1 MIRPD
6 LAVVIC
12 TFRREALLRLAL
24 ASLAATRRVEGFTL
38 RAVVVDNSDEG
49 SAGPAIAAFR
59 ASAPFDVLGVA
70 AHPANIAVA
79 RNAGVAA
86 ADTEFVAFVDDDQTL
101 DAGWLEGVALAA
113 RTLPHDVLFGPIEP
127 EFEAPERATPAT
139 RRLFSRRL
147 DAPPGRE
154 LFAMGAQKTA
164 GLALS
169 TGNTLFR
176 RATTL
181 TGRAPFDAA
190 FGLGGGEDYDL
201 FCRLQRQGRRFGW
214 MPGAKAM
221 EWTPAARCEP
231 GYLGRRF
238 YAGGPAFAAAVAG
251 ASARPRAMRWRLRA
265 RAAAQAALL
274 LAQAPIRLGRDRHA
288 RLDYAFEWAGA
299 LGKLSIGQIH
309 PLYRPRV

>member
-1 MIRPD
+1 MTRSD
-6 LAVVIC
+6 LAIVIC
-12 TFRREALLRLAL
+12 AFRREALLRRAL
-24 ASLAATRRVEGFTL
+24 ASLAAARPVDGFTFSV
-38 RAVVVDNSDEG
+38 VVVDNSDEG
-49 SAGPAIAAFR
+49 SAGATIASFR
-59 ASAPFDVLGVA
+59 ASSPFEIVGVA

-86 ADTEFVAFVDDDQTL
+86 ADTELVAFVDDDQTL
-101 DAGWLEGVALAA
+101 EPGWFEGVALAA

-147 DAPPGRE
+147 DAPIGRE
-154 LFAMGAQKTA
+154 LVAMGPRKTP

-181 TGRAPFDAA
+181 VEPAPFDAA

-201 FCRLQRQGRRFGW
+201 FCRLQRRGRRFGW
-214 MPGAKAM
+214 MPEAKAR

-231 GYLGRRF
+231 GYLRRRF
-238 YAGGPAFAAAVAG
+238 YAGGQAFAAAVAG
-251 ASARPRAMRWRLRA
+251 ASARPRATRWRLRA
-265 RAAAQAALL
+265 RAAAQAAWL
-274 LAQAPIRLGRDRHA
+274 LAQAPVRLGRDRDA

-299 LGKLSIGQIH
+299 LGKLSLGEIH
-309 PLYRPRV
+309 PLYREG